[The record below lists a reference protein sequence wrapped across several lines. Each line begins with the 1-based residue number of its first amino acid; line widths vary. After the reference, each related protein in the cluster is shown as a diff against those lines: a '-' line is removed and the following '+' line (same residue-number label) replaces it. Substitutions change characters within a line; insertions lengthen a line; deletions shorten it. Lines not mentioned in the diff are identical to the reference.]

1 MRSEADHNL
10 LQAVFDEM
18 QSLKKA
24 LVSQDERRV
33 GIKEFAHRLGLS
45 EPTVW
50 DRIKSGIIEKPEKD
64 GRLNFWLN
72 SYVNYAVANC
82 KKSDKV
88 AA

>member
-1 MRSEADHNL
+1 MRTEAEHDL

-24 LVSQDERRV
+24 LVPQDERRV
-33 GIKEFAHRLGLS
+33 GIREFAHRLGLS

>member
-1 MRSEADHNL
+1 MRSEEDHGL
-10 LQAVFDEM
+10 LQAIFDEM
-18 QSLKKA
+18 QGLKKA
-24 LVSQDERRV
+24 LSSQDERRV
-33 GIKEFAHRLGLS
+33 DIKEFAQRLNLS

-50 DRIKSGIIEKPEKD
+50 DRINSGVIEKPEKD